1 MKTIQLDRIEN
12 PDFSVLAINSHVK
25 SYKICWSINKHLNTN
40 FIKVK
45 SHKVETNTIQFF
57 DRFTFIDIKN
67 DSQYDLVCNQSPSG
81 YLLGSHKSV
90 NYFLKIQNKLWQ
102 SEKQYFID
110 KLNEIPDIL
119 LIFELNLEKIKSL
132 TPFILNDKQN

>member
-1 MKTIQLDRIEN
+1 
-12 PDFSVLAINSHVK
+12 
-25 SYKICWSINKHLNTN
+25 
-40 FIKVK
+40 
-45 SHKVETNTIQFF
+45 
-57 DRFTFIDIKN
+57 
-67 DSQYDLVCNQSPSG
+67 
-81 YLLGSHKSV
+81 V